1 MSISSEF
8 IKIVEKITSRIFI
21 PQIKNIVIPKQKENV
36 KKSNFA
42 ALILEDNSIGI
53 FFINLR
59 TEVKLLFK
67 NFDSEAYKGMNPS
80 FFAKKFESKDLF
92 DKSLGLGAINAIGQ
106 FIFKK
111 CNFSFEYISD
121 SLGLLEIEKHDT
133 VGMVGF
139 FPSLVN
145 IIESKGNKL
154 IVIEKKKEL
163 LKKGKNWKVTLDPS
177 ELELCNKILITSTT
191 VLNETIDEILQHCS
205 NAEKVSMIG
214 PTAGFLPD
222 PLFKRGIDIIG
233 GSQIIDSR
241 LLIHSIRN
249 NIRWGK
255 SVKKYII
262 KRADYIGYE
271 NILKQLN

>member
-177 ELELCNKILITSTT
+177 ELELCNKIKEHVPDFYI
-191 VLNETIDEILQHCS
+191 HCS
-205 NAEKVSMIG
+205 DIGKDPDKRDYVVSNGKIESLG
-214 PTAGFLPD
+214 WKTSYTLDDGIREL
-222 PLFKRGIDIIG
+222 LEGYKIIRGN
-233 GSQIIDSR
+233 QFA
-241 LLIHSIRN
+241 N
-249 NIRWGK
+249 
-255 SVKKYII
+255 V
-262 KRADYIGYE
+262 
-271 NILKQLN
+271 